1 MENMITL
8 ALKAKATIK
17 PFEDDSAII
26 FNEAQ
31 LNDFLNLVALETT
44 INRAEYET
52 IEQEIYYY
60 IDEDTGEKIYDAELM
75 LEEFQDKLNQLTG
88 EPTL

>member
-44 INRAEYET
+44 IKQPIYFYFDET
-52 IEQEIYYY
+52 
-60 IDEDTGEKIYDAELM
+60 TGARVYDAELM
-75 LEEFQDKLNQLTG
+75 LSEFQDKLNQLTKG
-88 EPTL
+88 TI